1 MVQQQYKNYPNKR
14 VSGLSLGLV
23 ADSKRSLLP
32 GTVYNKLFPNA
43 LRTDPILNEEGT
55 VYDTIEYCAQIV
67 LKTLKDTK
75 LISKLLKRGTLN
87 DTCKAIFD
95 FYYKHIQYEIDK
107 PGVEQ
112 LRRPARAWQ
121 DRTKGIDCDCFTISV
136 SSILTNL
143 GIPHALRMVKLYGRD
158 YFQHIYV
165 IVPKFKNAD
174 LSQRNNYYVI
184 DPVLN
189 HYNEEATHITEK
201 KDKHMTM
208 QGMPIQFL
216 NGVGNTAFGEEF
228 NGLGDNLGETD
239 LNGLYNDYCRRCKM
253 HLINTRNHIAT
264 RPRQVSHIYDVKG
277 LLGAYDQ
284 LIGAWDNEDN
294 RSAMLDKL
302 SGTEELLLQP
312 AFRGLGDI
320 IHGTDNELFGLVNA
334 DFEGI
339 GTLEGKK
346 RKARA
351 EATGSSQRRKK
362 SGVFTKMKHANRMAK
377 GKGKGVLKKIAR
389 AAFLKYNPAIIP
401 IRAGFLAAMKI
412 NTLRIASRV
421 YWALFSEAQAVAAG
435 VSRSFYRKA
444 VKGLEFIKKLFSTR
458 LAGNFDALKKA
469 IITGRAAKVAK
480 KLAKKGK
487 LNGFDGLMGI
497 DGLGVV
503 TTATVA
509 AAMTFLTAVA
519 GFLTKAMGKKGNEGK
534 EESETGGETES
545 TSADVS
551 NGFHPSD
558 TGPITRGDN
567 SEAMYN
573 RYVKNQS
580 GGGETAAK
588 SENSSDEG
596 DGGSEEPDHAARKR
610 ATAETPNKQ
619 EQTSD
624 TSTANSQTNASTS
637 SATQTNNSTETQTN
651 TADEKKGSG
660 AGLLI
665 GVLAAIGL
673 IAATSKGSKKKDA
686 STGSA
691 TETKTEKT
699 KTLEGVAK
707 KAIKKKIKEVTLT

>member
-1 MVQQQYKNYPNKR
+1 MFQQQNKNFSNKR

-23 ADSKRSLLP
+23 ADGKRNLQS
-32 GTVYNKLFPNA
+32 GNIYTKLFPTSLN
-43 LRTDPILNEEGT
+43 TDPIINNDGT
-55 VYDTIEYCAQIV
+55 VYDTIEYCAFIV

-75 LISKLLKRGTLN
+75 HISKLLKRDTLN

-95 FYYKHIQYEIDK
+95 FYYKHIQYEIDT

-136 SSILTNL
+136 SSVLTNL

-165 IVPKFKNAD
+165 VVPKFKNAD
-174 LSQRNNYYVI
+174 LNSRNNYYVI

-189 HYNEEATHITEK
+189 HYNEEAAKITDK

-239 LNGLYNDYCRRCKM
+239 LQGIYKDYCRRCKM

-277 LLGAYDQ
+277 LLGAYDE

-294 RSAMLDKL
+294 RSAMLEKL

-346 RKARA
+346 NKARKD
-351 EATGSSQRRKK
+351 ATGSGQRQKK
-362 SGVFTKMKHANRMAK
+362 SGVFTKMKHANRAAK

-412 NTLRIASRV
+412 NSLRIASRV
-421 YWALFSEAQAVAAG
+421 YWALFPEDVAIKAG
-435 VSRSFYRKA
+435 VSRSFYQKA
-444 VKGLEFIKKLFSTR
+444 VKGLEFLKKLFSTR
-458 LAGNFDALKKA
+458 LAGNFDVLKKS

-480 KLAKKGK
+480 KLAHKGK
-487 LNGFDGLMGI
+487 LNGFDGLMGF

-503 TTATVA
+503 ATATVA

-519 GFLTKAMGKKGNEGK
+519 GFLTKVMGKKGNDGK

-545 TSADVS
+545 TSNEAS
-551 NGFHPSD
+551 KGFYPSD
-558 TGPITRGDN
+558 AGPVAKGDN

-580 GGGETAAK
+580 GGGESAAK
-588 SENSSDEG
+588 SQGAGDEEG
-596 DGGSEEPDHAARKR
+596 SGGEEPDHASSKKLSTN
-610 ATAETPNKQ
+610 ATDNKEKTADAENET
-619 EQTSD
+619 ETSD
-624 TSTANSQTNASTS
+624 NK
-637 SATQTNNSTETQTN
+637 EV
-651 TADEKKGSG
+651 EKKGGG

-665 GVLAAIGL
+665 GVLAAVGV
-673 IAATSKGSKKKDA
+673 IAATSKGSKKNEH
-686 STGSA
+686 
-691 TETKTEKT
+691 ETKTEKT
-699 KTLEGVAK
+699 KSLEGIAS
-707 KAIKKKIKEVTLT
+707 KAIKKKIKSVTLT